1 VVSLLE
7 DSYATIDDIQV
18 PDQPQR
24 PSSTYSPQRSRGKQ
38 GQDRSQ
44 IACGRVMLLADLRHP
59 GQMVAVRLACDRK
72 ACPSCGPRLRREL
85 AEHYTAKIGH
95 LPVTSRMIQRSAWP
109 TLAKRLQ
116 RAGADYVRIPQPGR
130 TYLVLATIGPGNVVD
145 DVHEVLTGAFRAM
158 PNDRAHVT
166 SSRDWALRRK
176 THGQLGSE
184 QPRWE
189 LIGNAAVPYPQVIKA
204 ALKLGLHRRALRDDE
219 LQAGW
224 AQADLLHQ
232 PKRTSPAWRAFA
244 ERIGL
249 HWPGRAR
256 AESRLVA

>member
-1 VVSLLE
+1 VSLLE
-7 DSYATIDDIQV
+7 DSYATTDAIQG
-18 PDQPQR
+18 PDEQER
-24 PSSTYSPQRSRGKQ
+24 PSSTYSPQSSRGKH

-44 IACGRVMLLADLRHP
+44 VACGRVMLLADLRHP
-59 GQMVAVRLACDRK
+59 GRMLTVRQACDRK
-72 ACPSCGPRLRREL
+72 ACPACGPRLRREL

-95 LPVTSRMIQRSAWP
+95 QPVTARTIQRAAWP

-116 RAGADYVRIPQPGR
+116 RASADYVRIPQPGR
-130 TYLVLATIGPGNVVD
+130 TYLVLATIGPGEPVTD
-145 DVHEVLTGAFRAM
+145 PAATLHAAFQAM

-166 SSRDWALRRK
+166 SARAWALRRK
-176 THGQLGSE
+176 TQHGEDAST
-184 QPRWE
+184 PRWE

-204 ALKLGLHRRALRDDE
+204 ALDLGLHRRALRDDE

-232 PKRTSPAWRAFA
+232 PERASPAWRAFS

-256 AESRLVA
+256 ADSRLAA